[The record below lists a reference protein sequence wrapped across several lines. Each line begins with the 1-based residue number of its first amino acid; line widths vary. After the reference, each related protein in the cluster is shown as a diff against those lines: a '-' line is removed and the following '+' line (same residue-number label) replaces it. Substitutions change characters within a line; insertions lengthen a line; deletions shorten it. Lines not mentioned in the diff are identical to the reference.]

1 MTKSNVSTRD
11 RILDASLEI
20 IVASGYEKMTTTQV
34 ANFAG
39 ISIATLYK
47 YFPNKRSLTYSLIEH
62 MLQACAV
69 RMEEA
74 CRQQHG
80 KPLPKMVQALVS
92 TYWLVNF
99 ERPDLSKVIDR
110 PIDDINKVLLLGAFN
125 RRVEAATSIM
135 LATAPGV
142 AFDNLS
148 ITSLTLLAG
157 LFGAVRGI
165 TERDLPPTL
174 LLDVHN
180 ELARMCL
187 AYLNAA
193 AAS

>member
-1 MTKSNVSTRD
+1 MTKPNISTRD

-20 IVASGYEKMTTTQV
+20 IVESGYEKMTTTQV
-34 ANFAG
+34 SNVAG

-47 YFPNKRSLTYSLIEH
+47 YFPNKKSLTYSLMEH
-62 MLQACAV
+62 MLQMCAV

-92 TYWLVNF
+92 TYWLVNI

-110 PIDDINKVLLLGAFN
+110 PIDDINKGSLLSAFN
-125 RRVEAATSIM
+125 RRVEATTSMM

-142 AFDNLS
+142 TFDNLS
-148 ITSLTLLAG
+148 ITSLTLLTA

-165 TERDLPPTL
+165 IERDLPPTL